1 VFDLQWSREAAISID
16 WLDVMCYI
24 CGIKL
29 FYGVILRIK
38 DRITQVLVTTVDNTV
53 IRINDSQYVGFH
65 ARLGKVKADG
75 TRLISYY
82 YFYRIG
88 GRNGKQCN
96 YFIGNSEQ
104 IDAGVA
110 RRIAAKIEPRIK
122 QGEDILRLKFDAEK
136 EHVRLNDFWRFS
148 GEHFFKNKYKN
159 SRDAIRCIEQHVLA
173 QLGSVPLD
181 KLTHHLVMLRIFEP
195 LLKQKKHSQLKV
207 VASQLRALLQHAVD
221 NNYLVV
227 QPIKPLTGI
236 IKSKSVASKSPLLLT
251 GPQIKGIY
259 YRAMKTPNR
268 LAYLY
273 TLRIQILTGQ
283 SLSTI
288 LASYR
293 QDIKGNY
300 WSLRATNG
308 KLTGKK
314 IPVQGPL
321 KTLFKEAIAGFSNPT
336 SLFLFP
342 SKLSRN
348 GSDVAM
354 DPRAI
359 AKSQQRF
366 ILAVQGTKV
375 TSSEL
380 VKNIELAMVDLGVPG
395 LVVAHLF
402 NRKIETYLRLDPK
415 DQSISA
421 GLTQWYSG

>member
-1 VFDLQWSREAAISID
+1 MR
-16 WLDVMCYI
+16 
-24 CGIKL
+24 
-29 FYGVILRIK
+29 
-38 DRITQVLVTTVDNTV
+38 DRITQMLVTSVDNNV

-65 ARLGKVKADG
+65 ARFGKVKADG

-104 IDAGVA
+104 MDAGVA
-110 RRIAAKIEPRIK
+110 RRIAAKIEPLIK
-122 QGEDILRLKFDAEK
+122 RGEDIVKLKFDAEK

-148 GEHFFKNKYKN
+148 GEEFVKNKYKN
-159 SRDAIRCIEQHVLA
+159 SSDVIRSIEKNVLA

-181 KLTHHLVMLRIFEP
+181 KLTHHLVMLRVFEP
-195 LLKQKKHSQLKV
+195 LLKQKKLSQLKV

-221 NNYLVV
+221 KNYLNV
-227 QPIKPLTGI
+227 QPIKPLRGVMA
-236 IKSKSVASKSPLLLT
+236 KKAVVSNPPLLLS

-259 YRAMKTPNR
+259 YRAMKTPDQ

-300 WSLRATNG
+300 WSLRASNG
-308 KLTGKK
+308 KLTGQK

-321 KTLFKEAIAGFSNPT
+321 KTLFKDVVAGFSNPS

-342 SKLSRN
+342 SKLKRN
-348 GSDVAM
+348 GNDVAM
-354 DPRAI
+354 DPRSI

-366 ILAVQGTKV
+366 IIAVQGTKV

-380 VKNIELAMVDLGVPG
+380 MRNIEVAMIDLGISG

-402 NRKIETYLRLDPK
+402 NRKIEQYLRLDPK
-415 DQSISA
+415 DQSIST
-421 GLTQWYSG
+421 GLTQWYNG